1 MEKSYSE
8 KKVDNEILF
17 RHQSETY
24 DSCGAS
30 REESSVMEFY
40 QNQSLN
46 LKVKRKKPNQICSTV
61 EKNTQNRE
69 KFQSVREVRP
79 VDIRESHCLQSW
91 LNVSSDGR
99 ENISVKSLEC
109 LL

>member
-1 MEKSYSE
+1 MFTAQ
-8 KKVDNEILF
+8 IGTF
-17 RHQSETY
+17 
-24 DSCGAS
+24 DSCEDS
-30 REESSVMEFY
+30 EECSVMEFY
-40 QNQSLN
+40 CRNHSLN
-46 LKVKRKKPNQICSTV
+46 LLKRKKPNQICSTV

-69 KFQSVREVRP
+69 KFQSVLEVRP
-79 VDIRESHCLQSW
+79 VDIRESHCPQPW

>member
-30 REESSVMEFY
+30 IEESSVMEFY
-40 QNQSLN
+40 KNQSLN
-46 LKVKRKKPNQICSTV
+46 LKLKRKKPNQICSPV

-69 KFQSVREVRP
+69 KFQSVWEFRP
-79 VDIRESHCLQSW
+79 VGIRESHCVPCCV
-91 LNVSSDGR
+91 NVSSDGC

>member
-1 MEKSYSE
+1 
-8 KKVDNEILF
+8 
-17 RHQSETY
+17 
-24 DSCGAS
+24 
-30 REESSVMEFY
+30 MEFY

-69 KFQSVREVRP
+69 KFQSVWEVRP
-79 VDIRESHCLQSW
+79 VPCCVD
-91 LNVSSDGR
+91 VSSDGR

>member
-8 KKVDNEILF
+8 KKIDNEILF
-17 RHQSETY
+17 RPQSETY

-30 REESSVMEFY
+30 IEESSVMEFY
-40 QNQSLN
+40 KNQSLN
-46 LKVKRKKPNQICSTV
+46 LKLKRKKPNQICSTV
-61 EKNTQNRE
+61 EKNTQNRVLL
-69 KFQSVREVRP
+69 QSVREVQP
-79 VDIRESHCLQSW
+79 VDIRESHCVPPC
-91 LNVSSDGR
+91 LNVSSDGC